1 VADFEHELT
10 QMFQDVPDDGLSQRL
25 ANAAM
30 LRIDREDNRRA
41 LVLTIA
47 VAAGVGVTGLA
58 ILGSGAIGATRDLLM
73 QALTAE
79 PRFGLALLLWP
90 AAAAALAACGAATL
104 RPGRAL

>member
-1 VADFEHELT
+1 MADFEHDLT
-10 QMFQDVPDDGLSQRL
+10 QMFLDAPDGGLSQRL

-30 LRIDREDNRRA
+30 LRIDREDHRRA

-47 VAAGVGVTGLA
+47 VATGLCVTGLA

-73 QALTAE
+73 QALTTE
-79 PRFGLALLLWP
+79 PKFGLAVLLWP